1 MKKQIFVII
10 AAIGLLVL
18 TAGCVEE
25 ISEEPEGQT
34 STPTASLSFYVGDE
48 YVDDFRFINV
58 TFSEIKLHNNTE
70 VENES
75 WFYVNTEPK
84 EIDLKTLHES
94 NATAL
99 INTIDVEIGNY
110 TKLWINVT
118 NATGVLNETGKNVTF
133 TVPSG
138 WLKVQQ
144 LNLFNVSRGNN
155 SITVYIDLNKSIKS
169 YHNGAEWKLTPVISS
184 ISHKHENQYKFQ
196 EKQEEKIKEIAN
208 SPPIVDIVVNDTA
221 LAKSNKVYVNADQL
235 VWYNASGS
243 IDADGTIENY
253 TWDFG
258 DGTMSY
264 EADIIHVFELSNSPY
279 KVTLTIKDDSDN
291 ESTQW
296 FSVHINKTIGGQS
309 NGQQ

>member
-1 MKKQIFVII
+1 MKKQIFVLI
-10 AAIGLLVL
+10 AVIGLVVL

-25 ISEEPEGQT
+25 TTEESEGET

-48 YVDDFRFINV
+48 YVDDFKFINV
-58 TFSEIKLHNNTE
+58 TFSEIKLHNTTE
-70 VENES
+70 VEDES
-75 WFYVNTEPK
+75 WIYVNTDPK
-84 EIDLKTLHES
+84 TIDLKTLHDN

-99 INTIDVEIGNY
+99 INTIDIELGNY

-118 NATGVLNETGKNVTF
+118 NATGILNETGENVIF

-144 LNLFNVSRGNN
+144 LHLFNVSKGNH

-184 ISHKHENQYKFQ
+184 ISHRHENQYKFQ

-208 SPPIVDIVVNDTA
+208 SPAIIDIVVNDTA
-221 LAKSNKVYVNADQL
+221 LGKSKQIYVNADQL

-264 EADIIHVFELSNSPY
+264 DADTIHVFELSNNPY
-279 KVTLTIKDDSDN
+279 KVTLTVKDDSDN

-296 FSVHINKTIGGQS
+296 FSVHINKTPVGQG